1 MIGFARSSLSTD
13 MGPAA
18 KTVTV
23 SLASPR
29 SAEPSSTGYVLPTLY
44 YKGFLLQK
52 GLQIGFENVYSEGLR
67 M

>member
-1 MIGFARSSLSTD
+1 MGSACFSLGTG

-23 SLASPR
+23 SLASPK
-29 SAEPSSTGYVLPTLY
+29 SAEPSSTGYVLPTFY

-52 GLQIGFENVYSEGLR
+52 AYKSALKMYIQKG
-67 M
+67 